1 MLVYQ
6 IWNFKMTLFKIYN
19 KLLMKKKIKLQ
30 KKLNL
35 NIKMTN
41 YLQTF
46 SLINKKNIKIKIKVK
61 KMI

>member
-6 IWNFKMTLFKIYN
+6 VWNFKMTLFKIYN
-19 KLLMKKKIKLQ
+19 KLLMKKIIKLQ

-35 NIKMTN
+35 KIKRTNYFQNFSPINKRNIKT
-41 YLQTF
+41 
-46 SLINKKNIKIKIKVK
+46 KIKVK